1 MRFNSYIVYYKDG
14 KDDYIDRYDI
24 DDVDL
29 DTVDSIMGIEDDGLE
44 VEVYNSEDGWIYDD
58 DDYLDLDWD

>member
-14 KDDYIDRYDI
+14 TDAYIDRYDI

-44 VEVYNSEDGWIYDD
+44 TEVYNSEDGWLYDD
-58 DDYLDLDWD
+58 ADYLDLDWD

>member
-44 VEVYNSEDGWIYDD
+44 VEVSTSEDGWLYDD

>member
-1 MRFNSYIVYYKDG
+1 MKFNSYIVYYKDG

-44 VEVYNSEDGWIYDD
+44 VEVYTSEDGWIYDD